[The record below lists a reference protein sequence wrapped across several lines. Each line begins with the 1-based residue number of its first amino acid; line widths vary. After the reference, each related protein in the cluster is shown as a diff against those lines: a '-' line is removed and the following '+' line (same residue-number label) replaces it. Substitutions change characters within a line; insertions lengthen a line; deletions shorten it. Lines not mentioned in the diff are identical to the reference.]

1 MAKKEAKEGKGDA
14 LFVKSKVK
22 DHIKA
27 AGCNTAG
34 DLVDG
39 DALNKVI
46 TGLLDAAIARAKANG
61 RKTVQSKDL

>member
-1 MAKKEAKEGKGDA
+1 MAKKAEKVDA

-22 DHIKA
+22 EYIKA

-39 DALNKVI
+39 DALNNVI
-46 TGLLDAAIARAKANG
+46 TGILDAAIGRAKANG
-61 RKTVQSKDL
+61 RKTVQAKDL